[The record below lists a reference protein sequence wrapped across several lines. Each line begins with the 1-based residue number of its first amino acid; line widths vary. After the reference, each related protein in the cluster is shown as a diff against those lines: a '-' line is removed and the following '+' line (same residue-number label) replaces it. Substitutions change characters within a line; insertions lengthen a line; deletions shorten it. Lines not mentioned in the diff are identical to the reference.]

1 MKYFIV
7 FYILIYSIGDCFSQ
21 IIDTSKYLQTFE
33 KRTSNFLV
41 NEDFLKSNKNLIL
54 SQERSNETIDQILEG
69 ETINYLKH
77 YGPGTLSSISTRGG
91 NAQQTSLIYNDF
103 VINNPLNGMVDF
115 STIPSV
121 FFNSVSV
128 LYGISNSN
136 LANGALA
143 GSVILGDNQEGKS
156 FIEAGTV
163 QGSFQQNSNFL
174 KINYSKSKLETSI
187 NIFRKSAL
195 NNYSY
200 LDLNEE
206 KKNQENASLEH
217 LALMSSTRISLGKT
231 DFKVIYF
238 GQMIDREIP
247 SGLLESPSSAFQ
259 NDINHRVFSSLKHR
273 FSNAYVQLK
282 SAYYDE
288 KNIYTDSVR
297 SVFGNNPCKTF
308 INQFDFSKSIN
319 NFNILKI
326 NLTNS
331 LASSNGNNYLD
342 IAEINRTSITGSFKV
357 NNPKYRLKHLLTTS
371 LLFDKKYLSPFTF
384 SYSLKREFHNHFNLY
399 FNAGKVYRFPT
410 INDLFWNPGGNLNLV
425 PEQGYTGDIGI
436 IWNKKIHKVIFS
448 FEPSLYSR
456 WIDNWILW
464 QPTGSFWSPMNV
476 KKVWNRGL
484 ETSSKVHFINKKIT
498 YDFTLKTAYNLSTNI
513 EVYNSNNNSQDKQL
527 IYTPH
532 YKLVFKSQISYKEF
546 TFTYLHNYTG
556 YVFTSR
562 DNENFLPSFNLGRLF
577 LSFRVKFKNNSAK
590 IFYKI
595 NNLYNTNYQV
605 VMNRPMPL
613 INHEIGINFKINNEK

>member
-21 IIDTSKYLQTFE
+21 IIDTSKHLQTFE

-238 GQMIDREIP
+238 GQVIDREIP

-259 NDINHRVFSSLKHR
+259 NDINHRVFTSLKHR

-319 NFNILKI
+319 NFNSFKI

-371 LLFDKKYLSPFTF
+371 LLFDNKYLSPFTF
-384 SYSLKREFHNHFNLY
+384 SYSLKR
-399 FNAGKVYRFPT
+399 
-410 INDLFWNPGGNLNLV
+410 
-425 PEQGYTGDIGI
+425 
-436 IWNKKIHKVIFS
+436 
-448 FEPSLYSR
+448 
-456 WIDNWILW
+456 
-464 QPTGSFWSPMNV
+464 
-476 KKVWNRGL
+476 
-484 ETSSKVHFINKKIT
+484 
-498 YDFTLKTAYNLSTNI
+498 
-513 EVYNSNNNSQDKQL
+513 
-527 IYTPH
+527 
-532 YKLVFKSQISYKEF
+532 
-546 TFTYLHNYTG
+546 
-556 YVFTSR
+556 
-562 DNENFLPSFNLGRLF
+562 
-577 LSFRVKFKNNSAK
+577 
-590 IFYKI
+590 
-595 NNLYNTNYQV
+595 
-605 VMNRPMPL
+605 
-613 INHEIGINFKINNEK
+613 

>member
-1 MKYFIV
+1 
-7 FYILIYSIGDCFSQ
+7 
-21 IIDTSKYLQTFE
+21 
-33 KRTSNFLV
+33 
-41 NEDFLKSNKNLIL
+41 
-54 SQERSNETIDQILEG
+54 
-69 ETINYLKH
+69 
-77 YGPGTLSSISTRGG
+77 
-91 NAQQTSLIYNDF
+91 
-103 VINNPLNGMVDF
+103 MVDF

-143 GSVILGDNQEGKS
+143 GAVVLGDNKEAKS
-156 FIEAGTV
+156 FIEAGRV
-163 QGSFQQNSNFL
+163 QGSFQQNSNYI

-187 NIFRKSAL
+187 NLFRKSAL
-195 NNYSY
+195 NNYFY
-200 LDLNEE
+200 LDQNEE
-206 KKNQENASLEH
+206 KKNQENASLQH

-238 GQMIDREIP
+238 GQEIDREIP
-247 SGLLESPSSAFQ
+247 SGLLESPSSASQ
-259 NDINHRVFSSLKHR
+259 NDINHRVFTSLKHR
-273 FSNAYVQLK
+273 FLNAYVELK

-342 IAEINRTSITGSFKV
+342 IAEINRTSITGSFKL
-357 NNPKYRLKHLLTTS
+357 NNPKYRLKHLITSS

-425 PEQGYTGDIGI
+425 PEEGYTSDIGI

-448 FEPSLYSR
+448 FEPSIYSR

-464 QPTGSFWSPMNV
+464 QPTGIFWSPMNI

-513 EVYNSNNNSQDKQL
+513 KVYNSNNNSLDKQL

-577 LSFRVKFKNNSAK
+577 LSFRVKLKNNSAK

-613 INHEIGINFKINNEK
+613 INHEIGINFKINK

>member
-1 MKYFIV
+1 
-7 FYILIYSIGDCFSQ
+7 LGDFFSQ
-21 IIDTSKYLQTFE
+21 IVDTSKHLQTFE
-33 KRTSNFLV
+33 KRTSNFLI
-41 NEDFLKSNKNLIL
+41 NKDFLKSNKKLPL
-54 SQERSNETIDQILEG
+54 TQERSNESIDQILEG

-103 VINNPLNGMVDF
+103 VLNNPLNGMVDF

-128 LYGISNSN
+128 LYGISSSN

-143 GSVILGDNQEGKS
+143 GAVVLEDNQEGRS
-156 FIEAGTV
+156 FIEAGSV
-163 QGSFQQNSNFL
+163 QGSYQQNSNFL
-174 KINYSKSKLETSI
+174 KINYYKRKLQTSI

-200 LDLNEE
+200 LDLNDD
-206 KKNQENASLEH
+206 KKTQENASLNH
-217 LALMSSTRISLGKT
+217 LALMSSTKISLGKS
-231 DFKVIYF
+231 DFKIIYF
-238 GQMIDREIP
+238 GQIIEREIP
-247 SGLLESPSSAFQ
+247 SGFSESPSSAFQ
-259 NDINHRVFSSLKHR
+259 NDVNHRIFSSLKHR
-273 FSNAYVQLK
+273 FLNSYVQFK

-288 KNIYTDSVR
+288 KNIYTDSIR

-308 INQFDFSKSIN
+308 INQIDFSKSIN

-331 LASSNGNNYLD
+331 LASSNGNNYLGK
-342 IAEINRTSITGSFKV
+342 AEINRTSITGSYKL
-357 NNPKYRLKHLLTTS
+357 NNPKYRLKHLITS
-371 LLFDKKYLSPFTF
+371 SVLFDDKNLSPLTF
-384 SYSLKREFHNHFNLY
+384 SYSLKREFYNNFNLY

-410 INDLFWNPGGNLNLV
+410 INDLFWSPGGNLDLL
-425 PEQGYTGDIGI
+425 PEKGYTSDIGV
-436 IWNKKIHKVIFS
+436 IWNKNIHKVSLS

-464 QPTGSFWSPMNV
+464 QPNGSFWSPMNV
-476 KKVWNRGL
+476 KKVWNRGI
-484 ETSSKVHFINKKIT
+484 ETSSKFNFKNKKII
-498 YDFTLKTAYNLSTNI
+498 YEFTLKTAYNMSTNI
-513 EVYNSNNNSQDKQL
+513 NVYDANNNSLDKQL

-532 YKLVFKSQISYKEF
+532 YKLVFKSQINYKDF
-546 TFTYLHNYTG
+546 TLTYLHNYTG
-556 YVFTSR
+556 YRFTSR
-562 DNENFLPSFNLGRLF
+562 DNESFLPSFNLGRLF
-577 LSFRVKFKNNSAK
+577 LSFRLKLKNNSAK

-605 VMNRPMPL
+605 VLNRPMPL
-613 INHEIGINFKINNEK
+613 INHEIGINFKINK

>member
-1 MKYFIV
+1 M
-7 FYILIYSIGDCFSQ
+7 GDFFFQ
-21 IIDTSKYLQTFE
+21 MVDTSKHLQTFE

-41 NEDFLKSNKNLIL
+41 NEDFLKSNKNLQL

-143 GSVILGDNQEGKS
+143 GAVVLGDNQERKS

-187 NIFRKSAL
+187 NLFRKSAL

-200 LDLNEE
+200 LDPNEE

-217 LALMSSTRISLGKT
+217 LALMSSTKISLVKT
-231 DFKVIYF
+231 DFLVIYF
-238 GQMIDREIP
+238 GQVIDREIP

-259 NDINHRVFSSLKHR
+259 NDINHRVFTSIKHS
-273 FSNAYVQLK
+273 FSNAYVQFK

-288 KNIYTDSVR
+288 KNIYTDSIR

-319 NFNILKI
+319 NFNVLKI

-331 LASSNGNNYLD
+331 LASSSGNNYLN
-342 IAEINRTSITGSFKV
+342 IAEINRTSITGSFKI

-371 LLFDKKYLSPFTF
+371 MLYDKKYLSPFTF
-384 SYSLKREFHNHFNLY
+384 SYSLKREFYNHFNLY

-410 INDLFWNPGGNLNLV
+410 INDLFWNPGGNINLV
-425 PEQGYTGDIGI
+425 PEEGYTSDIGI
-436 IWNKKIHKVIFS
+436 IWNKKINKVIFS

-464 QPTGSFWSPMNV
+464 QPTGSFWSPMNI

-532 YKLVFKSQISYKEF
+532 YKLVFKSQISFKKF
-546 TFTYLHNYTG
+546 SFTYLHNYTG

-577 LSFRVKFKNNSAK
+577 LSLRVKLKNNSAK

-613 INHEIGINFKINNEK
+613 INHEIGINFKINK

>member
-1 MKYFIV
+1 M
-7 FYILIYSIGDCFSQ
+7 GDFFSQ
-21 IIDTSKYLQTFE
+21 IVDTSKHLQTFE
-33 KRTSNFLV
+33 KRTSNFLI
-41 NEDFLKSNKNLIL
+41 NKDFLKSNKKLPL
-54 SQERSNETIDQILEG
+54 TQERSNESIDQILEG

-103 VINNPLNGMVDF
+103 VLNNPLNGMVDF

-128 LYGISNSN
+128 LYGISSSN

-143 GSVILGDNQEGKS
+143 GAVVLEDNQDGRS
-156 FIEAGTV
+156 FIESGSV
-163 QGSFQQNSNFL
+163 QGSYQQNSNFL
-174 KINYSKSKLETSI
+174 KINYNKRKLQTSI

-200 LDLNEE
+200 LDLNDD
-206 KKNQENASLEH
+206 KKTQENASLNH
-217 LALMSSTRISLGKT
+217 LALMSSTKISLRKSE
-231 DFKVIYF
+231 FKIIYF
-238 GQMIDREIP
+238 GQIIEREIP
-247 SGLLESPSSAFQ
+247 SGFLESPSSAFQ
-259 NDINHRVFSSLKHR
+259 NDVNHRIFSSLKHR
-273 FSNAYVQLK
+273 FLNSYVQFK

-288 KNIYTDSVR
+288 KNIYTDSIR

-308 INQFDFSKSIN
+308 INQIDFSKSIN

-331 LASSNGNNYLD
+331 LASSNGNNYLGK
-342 IAEINRTSITGSFKV
+342 AEINRTSITGSYKL
-357 NNPKYRLKHLLTTS
+357 NNPKYRLKHLITS
-371 LLFDKKYLSPFTF
+371 SVLFDDKNLSPLTF
-384 SYSLKREFHNHFNLY
+384 SYSLKREFYNNFKLY

-410 INDLFWNPGGNLNLV
+410 INDLFWNPGGNLDLL
-425 PEQGYTGDIGI
+425 PEKGYTSDIGV
-436 IWNKKIHKVIFS
+436 IWNKNIHKVSLS

-464 QPTGSFWSPMNV
+464 QPNGSFWSPMNV
-476 KKVWNRGL
+476 KKVWNRGI
-484 ETSSKVHFINKKIT
+484 ETSSKFHFKNKKII
-498 YDFTLKTAYNLSTNI
+498 YEFTLKTAYNMSTNI
-513 EVYNSNNNSQDKQL
+513 NVYDANNNSLDKQL

-532 YKLVFKSQISYKEF
+532 YKLVFKSQINYKDF
-546 TFTYLHNYTG
+546 TLTYLHNYTG
-556 YVFTSR
+556 YRFTSR
-562 DNENFLPSFNLGRLF
+562 DNESFLPSFNLGRLF
-577 LSFRVKFKNNSAK
+577 LSFRLKLKNNSAK

-605 VMNRPMPL
+605 VLNRPMPL
-613 INHEIGINFKINNEK
+613 INHEIGINFKINK

>member
-1 MKYFIV
+1 M
-7 FYILIYSIGDCFSQ
+7 GDFFSQ
-21 IIDTSKYLQTFE
+21 IVDTSKHLQTFE
-33 KRTSNFLV
+33 KRTTNFLI
-41 NEDFLKSNKNLIL
+41 NKDFLKSNKKLPL
-54 SQERSNETIDQILEG
+54 TQERSNESIDQILEG

-103 VINNPLNGMVDF
+103 VLNNPLNGMVDF

-128 LYGISNSN
+128 LYGISSSN

-143 GSVILGDNQEGKS
+143 GAVVLEDNQDGKS
-156 FIEAGTV
+156 FIEAGSV
-163 QGSFQQNSNFL
+163 QGSYQQNSNFL
-174 KINYSKSKLETSI
+174 KINYNKRKLQTSI

-200 LDLNEE
+200 LDLNDD
-206 KKNQENASLEH
+206 KKTQENASLNH
-217 LALMSSTRISLGKT
+217 LALMSSTKISLGKSE
-231 DFKVIYF
+231 FKIIYF
-238 GQMIDREIP
+238 GQIIEREIP
-247 SGLLESPSSAFQ
+247 SGFLESPSSAFQ
-259 NDINHRVFSSLKHR
+259 NDVNHRIFSSLKHR
-273 FSNAYVQLK
+273 FLNSYVQFK

-288 KNIYTDSVR
+288 KNTYTDSIR

-308 INQFDFSKSIN
+308 INQIDFSKSIN

-331 LASSNGNNYLD
+331 LASSNGNNYLGK
-342 IAEINRTSITGSFKV
+342 AEINRTSITGSYKL
-357 NNPKYRLKHLLTTS
+357 NNPKYRLKHLITS
-371 LLFDKKYLSPFTF
+371 SVLFDDKNLSPLTF
-384 SYSLKREFHNHFNLY
+384 SYSLKREFYNNFNLY

-410 INDLFWNPGGNLNLV
+410 INDLFWSPGGNLDLL
-425 PEQGYTGDIGI
+425 PEKGYTSDIGV
-436 IWNKKIHKVIFS
+436 IWNKNIHKVSLS

-464 QPTGSFWSPMNV
+464 QPNGSFWSPMNV
-476 KKVWNRGL
+476 KKVWNRGI
-484 ETSSKVHFINKKIT
+484 ETSSKFHFKNKKII
-498 YDFTLKTAYNLSTNI
+498 YEFTLKTAYNMSTNI
-513 EVYNSNNNSQDKQL
+513 NVYDANNNSLDKQL

-532 YKLVFKSQISYKEF
+532 YKLVFKSQINYKDF
-546 TFTYLHNYTG
+546 TLTYLHNYTG
-556 YVFTSR
+556 YRFTSR
-562 DNENFLPSFNLGRLF
+562 DNESFLPSFNLGRLF
-577 LSFRVKFKNNSAK
+577 LSFRLKLKNNSAK

-605 VMNRPMPL
+605 VLNRPMPL
-613 INHEIGINFKINNEK
+613 INHEIGINFKINK

>member
-1 MKYFIV
+1 M
-7 FYILIYSIGDCFSQ
+7 GDFFSQ
-21 IIDTSKYLQTFE
+21 IVDTSKHLQTFE
-33 KRTSNFLV
+33 KRTSNFLI
-41 NEDFLKSNKNLIL
+41 NKDFLKSNKKLPL
-54 SQERSNETIDQILEG
+54 TQERSNESIDQILEG

-103 VINNPLNGMVDF
+103 VLNNPLNGMVDF

-128 LYGISNSN
+128 LYGISSSN

-143 GSVILGDNQEGKS
+143 GAVVLEDNQDGRS
-156 FIEAGTV
+156 FIEAGSV
-163 QGSFQQNSNFL
+163 QGSYQQNSNFL
-174 KINYSKSKLETSI
+174 KINYNKRKLQTSI

-200 LDLNEE
+200 LDLNDD
-206 KKNQENASLEH
+206 KKTQENASLNH
-217 LALMSSTRISLGKT
+217 LALMSSTKISLGKSE
-231 DFKVIYF
+231 FKIIYF
-238 GQMIDREIP
+238 GQIIEREIP
-247 SGLLESPSSAFQ
+247 SGFLESPSSAFQ
-259 NDINHRVFSSLKHR
+259 NDVNHRIFSSLKHR
-273 FSNAYVQLK
+273 FLNSYVQFK

-288 KNIYTDSVR
+288 KNIYTDSIR

-308 INQFDFSKSIN
+308 INQIDFSKSIN

-331 LASSNGNNYLD
+331 LASSNGNNYLGK
-342 IAEINRTSITGSFKV
+342 AEINRTSITGSYKL
-357 NNPKYRLKHLLTTS
+357 NNPKYRLKHLITS
-371 LLFDKKYLSPFTF
+371 SVLFDDKNLSPLTF
-384 SYSLKREFHNHFNLY
+384 SYSLKREFYNNFNLY

-410 INDLFWNPGGNLNLV
+410 INDLFWSPGGNLDLL
-425 PEQGYTGDIGI
+425 PEKGYTSDIGV
-436 IWNKKIHKVIFS
+436 IWNKNIHKVSLS

-464 QPTGSFWSPMNV
+464 QPNGSFWSPMNV
-476 KKVWNRGL
+476 KKVWNRGI
-484 ETSSKVHFINKKIT
+484 ETSSKFHFKNKKII
-498 YDFTLKTAYNLSTNI
+498 YEFTLKTAYNMSTNI
-513 EVYNSNNNSQDKQL
+513 NVYDANNNSLDKQL

-532 YKLVFKSQISYKEF
+532 YKLVFKSQINYKDF
-546 TFTYLHNYTG
+546 TLTYLHNYTG
-556 YVFTSR
+556 YRFTSR
-562 DNENFLPSFNLGRLF
+562 DNESFLPSFNLGRLF
-577 LSFRVKFKNNSAK
+577 LSFRLKLKNNSAK

-605 VMNRPMPL
+605 VLNRPMPL
-613 INHEIGINFKINNEK
+613 INHEIGINFKINK

>member
-1 MKYFIV
+1 MKYFI
-7 FYILIYSIGDCFSQ
+7 FFFILIKSIGIYFPQ
-21 IIDTSKYLQTFE
+21 KIDTSKHLQTFE
-33 KRTSNFLV
+33 KRTSSFLV

-91 NAQQTSLIYNDF
+91 NAQQTTLIYNDF

-143 GSVILGDNQEGKS
+143 GAVVLGDNQEGKS

-187 NIFRKSAL
+187 NIFRKSSL
-195 NNYSY
+195 NNFSY

-217 LALMSSTRISLGKT
+217 LALMSSTRMSLGKT
-231 DFKVIYF
+231 DFKIIYF
-238 GQMIDREIP
+238 GQVIDREIP
-247 SGLLESPSSAFQ
+247 RGLLESPSSAFQ
-259 NDINHRVFSSLKHR
+259 NDINHRVFTSMKHR

-319 NFNILKI
+319 NFNIFKI

-331 LASSNGNNYLD
+331 LASSDGNNYLD

-425 PEQGYTGDIGI
+425 PEEGYTSDIGI
-436 IWNKKIHKVIFS
+436 ILNKKIHKLTFS

-498 YDFTLKTAYNLSTNI
+498 YDFILKTAYNLGTNI

-577 LSFRVKFKNNSAK
+577 LSCRVKLKNNTAK

-613 INHEIGINFKINNEK
+613 INHEIGINFKINK

>member
-1 MKYFIV
+1 MKYFILL
-7 FYILIYSIGDCFSQ
+7 FILANSIGDFFSQ
-21 IIDTSKYLQTFE
+21 KVDTSKHLQTFE
-33 KRTSNFLV
+33 KRTSNFLI
-41 NEDFLKSNKNLIL
+41 NDDFLKSNKNLQL
-54 SQERSNETIDQILEG
+54 VQERSNETIDQILEG

-91 NAQQTSLIYNDF
+91 SAQQTSLIYNDF

-136 LANGALA
+136 LANGALSGA
-143 GSVILGDNQEGKS
+143 VVLGDNQEGKS

-163 QGSFQQNSNFL
+163 QGSFQKSSNYI

-187 NIFRKSAL
+187 NLFRKSAL
-195 NNYSY
+195 NNYSF
-200 LDLNEE
+200 LDVNE
-206 KKNQENASLEH
+206 KKKKQENASLEH
-217 LALMSSTRISLGKT
+217 LALMSSTKISLGKT

-238 GQMIDREIP
+238 GQVIDREIP
-247 SGLLESPSSAFQ
+247 SGLLESPSVAFQ
-259 NDINHRVFSSLKHR
+259 NDINHRVFSTIKHR
-273 FSNAYVQLK
+273 FLNSYVQLK
-282 SAYYDE
+282 SAYYNE

-308 INQFDFSKSIN
+308 INQVDFSKSIN
-319 NFNILKI
+319 KFNILKI

-331 LASSNGNNYLD
+331 LAKSNGNNYLS
-342 IAEINRTSITGSFKV
+342 IAEINRTSITGSFKL
-357 NNPKYRLKHLLTTS
+357 NNPKYRLKHLITS
-371 LLFDKKYLSPFTF
+371 SVLFNKKNLSPLTFT
-384 SYSLKREFHNHFNLY
+384 YSLKREFYNNFNLY

-410 INDLFWNPGGNLNLV
+410 INDLFWNPGGNSNLL
-425 PEQGYTGDIGI
+425 PEEGYTTDIGI
-436 IWNKKIHKVIFS
+436 IWNKKIHKVNFS

-464 QPTGSFWSPMNV
+464 QPNGSFWSPMNV
-476 KKVWNRGL
+476 KKVWNRGI
-484 ETSSKVHFINKKIT
+484 ETSSKFLVKNKKVT
-498 YDFTLKTAYNLSTNI
+498 YEITLKTAYNMSTNVN
-513 EVYNSNNNSQDKQL
+513 VYDSNNNSLDKQL

-532 YKLVFKSQISYKEF
+532 YKLVFKSLIAYKDF
-546 TFTYLHNYTG
+546 SITYLHNYTG

-562 DNENFLPSFNLGRLF
+562 DNENYLPSFNLGRLF
-577 LSFRVKFKNNSAK
+577 LSFKIKLKNNSAK

-613 INHEIGINFKINNEK
+613 INHEIGINFKINK

>member
-1 MKYFIV
+1 MKYFIT
-7 FYILIYSIGDCFSQ
+7 ILIVVNSLGDFFSQ
-21 IIDTSKYLQTFE
+21 IVDTSKHLQTFE
-33 KRTSNFLV
+33 KRTTNFLI
-41 NEDFLKSNKNLIL
+41 NEDFLKSNKKLPL
-54 SQERSNETIDQILEG
+54 TQERSNESIDKILEG

-103 VINNPLNGMVDF
+103 VLNNPLNGMVDF

-128 LYGISNSN
+128 LYGISSSN

-143 GSVILGDNQEGKS
+143 GAVVLEDNQDGRS
-156 FIEAGTV
+156 FIEAGSV
-163 QGSFQQNSNFL
+163 QGSYQQNSNFL
-174 KINYSKSKLETSI
+174 KINYNKRKLQTSI

-200 LDLNEE
+200 LDLNDD
-206 KKNQENASLEH
+206 KKTQENASLNH
-217 LALMSSTRISLGKT
+217 LALMSSTKISLGKSE
-231 DFKVIYF
+231 FKIIYF
-238 GQMIDREIP
+238 GQIIEREIP
-247 SGLLESPSSAFQ
+247 SGFLESPSSAFQ
-259 NDINHRVFSSLKHR
+259 NDVNHRIFSSLKHR
-273 FSNAYVQLK
+273 FLNSYVQFK

-288 KNIYTDSVR
+288 KNIYTDSIR

-308 INQFDFSKSIN
+308 INQIDFSKSIN

-331 LASSNGNNYLD
+331 LASSNGNNYLGK
-342 IAEINRTSITGSFKV
+342 AEINRTSITGSYKL
-357 NNPKYRLKHLLTTS
+357 NNPKYRLKHLITS
-371 LLFDKKYLSPFTF
+371 SVLFDDKNLSPLTF
-384 SYSLKREFHNHFNLY
+384 SYSLKREFYNNFNLY

-410 INDLFWNPGGNLNLV
+410 INDLFWNPGGNLDLL
-425 PEQGYTGDIGI
+425 PEKGYTSDIGV
-436 IWNKKIHKVIFS
+436 IWNKNIHEVSLS

-464 QPTGSFWSPMNV
+464 QPNGSFWSPMNV
-476 KKVWNRGL
+476 KKVWNRGI
-484 ETSSKVHFINKKIT
+484 ETSSKFHFKNKKII
-498 YDFTLKTAYNLSTNI
+498 YEFTLKTAYNMSTNI
-513 EVYNSNNNSQDKQL
+513 NVYDANNNSLDKQL

-532 YKLVFKSQISYKEF
+532 YKLVFKSQINYKDF
-546 TFTYLHNYTG
+546 TLTYLHNYTG
-556 YVFTSR
+556 YRFTSR
-562 DNENFLPSFNLGRLF
+562 DNESFLPSFNLGRLF
-577 LSFRVKFKNNSAK
+577 LSFRLKLKNNSAK

-605 VMNRPMPL
+605 VLNRPMPL
-613 INHEIGINFKINNEK
+613 INHEIGINFKINK

>member
-1 MKYFIV
+1 VKYFIT
-7 FYILIYSIGDCFSQ
+7 ILIIVNSLGDFFSQ
-21 IIDTSKYLQTFE
+21 IVDTSKHLQTFE
-33 KRTSNFLV
+33 KRTSNFLI
-41 NEDFLKSNKNLIL
+41 NKDFLKSNKKLPL
-54 SQERSNETIDQILEG
+54 TQERSNESIDQILEG

-103 VINNPLNGMVDF
+103 VLNNPLNGMVDF

-128 LYGISNSN
+128 LYGISSSN

-143 GSVILGDNQEGKS
+143 GAVVLEDNQDGRS
-156 FIEAGTV
+156 FIESGSV
-163 QGSFQQNSNFL
+163 QGSYQQNSNFL
-174 KINYSKSKLETSI
+174 KINYNKRKLQTSI

-200 LDLNEE
+200 LDLNDD
-206 KKNQENASLEH
+206 KKTQENASLNH
-217 LALMSSTRISLGKT
+217 LALMSSTKISLGKSE
-231 DFKVIYF
+231 FKIIYF
-238 GQMIDREIP
+238 GQIIEREIP
-247 SGLLESPSSAFQ
+247 SGFLESPSSAFQ
-259 NDINHRVFSSLKHR
+259 NDVNHRIFSSLKHR
-273 FSNAYVQLK
+273 FLNSYVQFK

-288 KNIYTDSVR
+288 KNIYTDSIR

-308 INQFDFSKSIN
+308 INQIDFSKSIN

-331 LASSNGNNYLD
+331 LASSNGNNYLGK
-342 IAEINRTSITGSFKV
+342 AEINRTSITGSYKL
-357 NNPKYRLKHLLTTS
+357 NNPKYRLKHLITS
-371 LLFDKKYLSPFTF
+371 SVLFDDKNLSPLTF
-384 SYSLKREFHNHFNLY
+384 SYSLKREFYNNFNLY

-410 INDLFWNPGGNLNLV
+410 INDLFWSPGGNLDLL
-425 PEQGYTGDIGI
+425 PEKGYTSDIGV
-436 IWNKKIHKVIFS
+436 IWNKNIHKVSLS

-464 QPTGSFWSPMNV
+464 QPNGSFWSPMNV
-476 KKVWNRGL
+476 KKVWNRGI
-484 ETSSKVHFINKKIT
+484 ETSSKFHFKNKKII
-498 YDFTLKTAYNLSTNI
+498 YEFTLKTAYNMSTNI
-513 EVYNSNNNSQDKQL
+513 NVYDANNNSLDKQL

-532 YKLVFKSQISYKEF
+532 YKLVFKSQINYKDF
-546 TFTYLHNYTG
+546 TLTYLHNYTG
-556 YVFTSR
+556 YRFTSR
-562 DNENFLPSFNLGRLF
+562 DNESFLPSFNLGRLF
-577 LSFRVKFKNNSAK
+577 LSFRLKLKNNSAK

-605 VMNRPMPL
+605 VLNRPMPL
-613 INHEIGINFKINNEK
+613 INHEIGINFKINK

>member
-1 MKYFIV
+1 MEIYFP
-7 FYILIYSIGDCFSQ
+7 Q
-21 IIDTSKYLQTFE
+21 KIDTSKHLRTFE

-41 NEDFLKSNKNLIL
+41 NEDFLKTNKYLQL

-238 GQMIDREIP
+238 GQVIDREIP
-247 SGLLESPSSAFQ
+247 SGLLESASSAFQ

-288 KNIYTDSVR
+288 KNIYTDSIR

-331 LASSNGNNYLD
+331 LASSNGNNYSD
-342 IAEINRTSITGSFKV
+342 IAEINRTSLTGSFKV

-371 LLFDKKYLSPFTF
+371 LLFDKKYHSPFTF
-384 SYSLKREFHNHFNLY
+384 SYSLKREFHNNFNLY

-410 INDLFWNPGGNLNLV
+410 INDLFWNPGGNSNLV
-425 PEQGYTGDIGI
+425 PEEGYTSDFGI

-448 FEPSLYSR
+448 FEPSIYSR

-464 QPTGSFWSPMNV
+464 QPTGGFWAPMNV

-484 ETSSKVHFINKKIT
+484 ETSSKVHFINKKIS
-498 YDFTLKTAYNLSTNI
+498 YDFSLKTAYNLSTNI

-546 TFTYLHNYTG
+546 AFTYLHNYTG

-577 LSFRVKFKNNSAK
+577 LSFRVKLKNNSAK

-613 INHEIGINFKINNEK
+613 INHEIGINFKLKNK

>member
-1 MKYFIV
+1 M
-7 FYILIYSIGDCFSQ
+7 GDFFSQ
-21 IIDTSKYLQTFE
+21 IVDTSKHLQTFE
-33 KRTSNFLV
+33 KRTTNFLI
-41 NEDFLKSNKNLIL
+41 NKDFLKSNKKLPL
-54 SQERSNETIDQILEG
+54 TQERSNESIDQILEG

-103 VINNPLNGMVDF
+103 VLNNPLNGMVDF

-128 LYGISNSN
+128 LYGISSSN

-143 GSVILGDNQEGKS
+143 GAVVLEDNQEGRS
-156 FIEAGTV
+156 FIEAGSV
-163 QGSFQQNSNFL
+163 QGSYQQNSNFL
-174 KINYSKSKLETSI
+174 KINYNKRKLQTSI

-200 LDLNEE
+200 LDLNDD
-206 KKNQENASLEH
+206 KKTQENASLNH
-217 LALMSSTRISLGKT
+217 LALMSSTKISLGKSE
-231 DFKVIYF
+231 FKIIYF
-238 GQMIDREIP
+238 GQIIEREIP
-247 SGLLESPSSAFQ
+247 SGFLESPSSAFQ
-259 NDINHRVFSSLKHR
+259 NDVNNRIFSSIKHR
-273 FSNAYVQLK
+273 FLNSYVQFK

-288 KNIYTDSVR
+288 KNTYTDSVR

-308 INQFDFSKSIN
+308 INQIDFSKSIN

-331 LASSNGNNYLD
+331 LASSNGNNYLGK
-342 IAEINRTSITGSFKV
+342 AEINRTSITGSYKL
-357 NNPKYRLKHLLTTS
+357 NNPKYRLKHLITS
-371 LLFDKKYLSPFTF
+371 SVLFDDKNLSPLTF
-384 SYSLKREFHNHFNLY
+384 SYSLKREFYNNFNLY

-410 INDLFWNPGGNLNLV
+410 INDLFWSPGGNLDLL
-425 PEQGYTGDIGI
+425 PEKGYTSDIGV
-436 IWNKKIHKVIFS
+436 IWNKNIHKVSLS

-464 QPTGSFWSPMNV
+464 QPNGSFWSPMNV
-476 KKVWNRGL
+476 KKVWNRGI
-484 ETSSKVHFINKKIT
+484 ETSSKFHFKNKKII
-498 YDFTLKTAYNLSTNI
+498 YEFTLKTAYNMSTNI
-513 EVYNSNNNSQDKQL
+513 NVYDANNNSLDKQL

-532 YKLVFKSQISYKEF
+532 YKLVFKSQINYKDF
-546 TFTYLHNYTG
+546 TLTYLHNYTG
-556 YVFTSR
+556 YRFTSR
-562 DNENFLPSFNLGRLF
+562 DNESFLPSFNLGRLF
-577 LSFRVKFKNNSAK
+577 LSFRLKLKNNSAK

-605 VMNRPMPL
+605 VLNRPMPL
-613 INHEIGINFKINNEK
+613 INHEIGINFKINK

>member
-1 MKYFIV
+1 M
-7 FYILIYSIGDCFSQ
+7 GDFFSQ
-21 IIDTSKYLQTFE
+21 IVDTSKHLQTFE
-33 KRTSNFLV
+33 KRTSNFLI
-41 NEDFLKSNKNLIL
+41 NKDFLKSNKKLPL
-54 SQERSNETIDQILEG
+54 TQERSNESIDQILEG

-103 VINNPLNGMVDF
+103 VLNNPLNGMVDF

-128 LYGISNSN
+128 LYGISSSN

-143 GSVILGDNQEGKS
+143 GAVVLEDDQDGRS
-156 FIEAGTV
+156 FIEAGSV
-163 QGSFQQNSNFL
+163 QGSYQQNSNFL
-174 KINYSKSKLETSI
+174 KINYNKRKLQTSI

-200 LDLNEE
+200 LDLNDD
-206 KKNQENASLEH
+206 KKTQENASLNH
-217 LALMSSTRISLGKT
+217 LALMSSTKISLGKSE
-231 DFKVIYF
+231 FKIIYF
-238 GQMIDREIP
+238 GQIIEREIP
-247 SGLLESPSSAFQ
+247 SGFLESPSSAFQ
-259 NDINHRVFSSLKHR
+259 NDVNHRIFSSLKHR
-273 FSNAYVQLK
+273 FLNSYVQFK

-288 KNIYTDSVR
+288 KNIYTDSIR

-308 INQFDFSKSIN
+308 INQIDFSKSIN

-331 LASSNGNNYLD
+331 LASSNGNNYLGK
-342 IAEINRTSITGSFKV
+342 AEINRTSITGSYKL
-357 NNPKYRLKHLLTTS
+357 NNPKYRLKHLITS
-371 LLFDKKYLSPFTF
+371 SVLFDDKNLSPLTF
-384 SYSLKREFHNHFNLY
+384 SYSLKREFYNNFNLY

-410 INDLFWNPGGNLNLV
+410 INDLFWSPGGNLDLL
-425 PEQGYTGDIGI
+425 PEKGYTSDIGV
-436 IWNKKIHKVIFS
+436 IWNKNIHKVSLS

-464 QPTGSFWSPMNV
+464 QPNGSFWSPMNV
-476 KKVWNRGL
+476 KKVWNRGI
-484 ETSSKVHFINKKIT
+484 ETSSKFHFKNKKII
-498 YDFTLKTAYNLSTNI
+498 YEFTLKTAYNMSTNI
-513 EVYNSNNNSQDKQL
+513 NVYDANNNSLDKQL

-532 YKLVFKSQISYKEF
+532 YKLVFKSQINYKDF
-546 TFTYLHNYTG
+546 TLTYLHNYTG
-556 YVFTSR
+556 YRFTSR
-562 DNENFLPSFNLGRLF
+562 DNESFLPSFNLGRLF
-577 LSFRVKFKNNSAK
+577 LSFRLKLKNNSAK

-605 VMNRPMPL
+605 VLNRPMPL
-613 INHEIGINFKINNEK
+613 INHEIGINFKINK

>member
-1 MKYFIV
+1 M
-7 FYILIYSIGDCFSQ
+7 GDFFSQ
-21 IIDTSKYLQTFE
+21 IVDTSKHLQTFE
-33 KRTSNFLV
+33 KRTTNFLI
-41 NEDFLKSNKNLIL
+41 NEDFLKSNKKLPL
-54 SQERSNETIDQILEG
+54 TQERSNESIDKILEG

-103 VINNPLNGMVDF
+103 VLNNPLNGMVDF

-128 LYGISNSN
+128 LYGISSSN

-143 GSVILGDNQEGKS
+143 GAVVLEDNQEGRS
-156 FIEAGTV
+156 FIEAGSV
-163 QGSFQQNSNFL
+163 QGSYQQNSNFL
-174 KINYSKSKLETSI
+174 KINYNKRKLQTSI

-200 LDLNEE
+200 LDLNDD
-206 KKNQENASLEH
+206 KKTQENASLNH
-217 LALMSSTRISLGKT
+217 LALMSSTKISLGKSE
-231 DFKVIYF
+231 FKIIYF
-238 GQMIDREIP
+238 GQIIEREIP
-247 SGLLESPSSAFQ
+247 SGFSESPSSAFQ
-259 NDINHRVFSSLKHR
+259 NDVNHRIFSSLKHR
-273 FSNAYVQLK
+273 FLNSYVQFK

-288 KNIYTDSVR
+288 KNTYTDSIR

-308 INQFDFSKSIN
+308 INQIDFSKSIN

-331 LASSNGNNYLD
+331 LASSNGNNYLGK
-342 IAEINRTSITGSFKV
+342 AEINRTSITGSYKL
-357 NNPKYRLKHLLTTS
+357 NNPKYRLKHLITS
-371 LLFDKKYLSPFTF
+371 SVLFDDKNLSPLTF
-384 SYSLKREFHNHFNLY
+384 SYSLKREFYNNFNLY

-410 INDLFWNPGGNLNLV
+410 INDLFWSPGGNLDLL
-425 PEQGYTGDIGI
+425 PEKGYTSDIGV
-436 IWNKKIHKVIFS
+436 IWNKNIHKVSLS

-464 QPTGSFWSPMNV
+464 QPNGSFWSPMNV
-476 KKVWNRGL
+476 KKVWNRGI
-484 ETSSKVHFINKKIT
+484 ETSSKFHFKNKKII
-498 YDFTLKTAYNLSTNI
+498 YEFTLKTAYNMSTNI
-513 EVYNSNNNSQDKQL
+513 NVYNANNNSLDKQL

-532 YKLVFKSQISYKEF
+532 YKLVFKSQINYKDF
-546 TFTYLHNYTG
+546 TLTYLHNYTG
-556 YVFTSR
+556 YRFTSR
-562 DNENFLPSFNLGRLF
+562 DNESFLPSFNLGRLF
-577 LSFRVKFKNNSAK
+577 LSFRLKLKNNSAK

-605 VMNRPMPL
+605 VLNRPMPL
-613 INHEIGINFKINNEK
+613 INHEIGINFKINK

>member
-1 MKYFIV
+1 MGTYFP
-7 FYILIYSIGDCFSQ
+7 Q
-21 IIDTSKYLQTFE
+21 KIDTSKHLRTFE

-41 NEDFLKSNKNLIL
+41 NEDFLKSNKYLQL
-54 SQERSNETIDQILEG
+54 SQERSNETIDRILEG

-103 VINNPLNGMVDF
+103 VINNPLNGITDF

-121 FFNSVSV
+121 FFESVNV
-128 LYGISNSN
+128 LYGISSSN

-143 GSVILGDNQEGKS
+143 GAVVLEDYQGKKS

-163 QGSFQQNSNFL
+163 QGSFEQNSNYL
-174 KINYSKSKLETSI
+174 KINYSKTKLETSM
-187 NIFRKSAL
+187 NLFRKSAL

-200 LDLNEE
+200 LDLNED

-217 LALMSSTRISLGKT
+217 LALMSSTRISLDKT

-238 GQMIDREIP
+238 GQVIDRKIP
-247 SGLLESPSSAFQ
+247 SGLFESPSSAFQ
-259 NDINHRVFSSLKHR
+259 NDINHRIFISLNHR
-273 FSNAYVQLK
+273 FLNAYVQLK

-288 KNIYTDSVR
+288 KNIYTDSIR
-297 SVFGNNPCKTF
+297 SIFGNNPCKTF
-308 INQFDFSKSIN
+308 INQLDFTKSIN

-342 IAEINRTSITGSFKV
+342 IAEINRTSITGSFKI

-384 SYSLKREFHNHFNLY
+384 SYSLKRKFHNHFNLY
-399 FNAGKVYRFPT
+399 FNTGKVYRFPT
-410 INDLFWNPGGNLNLV
+410 INDLFWNPGGNLNLL
-425 PEQGYTGDIGI
+425 PEEGYTSDIGI
-436 IWNKKIHKVIFS
+436 ICNKKIHKVIFS

-484 ETSSKVHFINKKIT
+484 ETSSKIHFTNNKIT
-498 YDFTLKTAYNLSTNI
+498 YDFTLKTAYNVSTNI

-532 YKLVFKSQISYKEF
+532 YKLVFKTQISYKEF

-577 LSFRVKFKNNSAK
+577 LSFRVKLKNNSAK

-613 INHEIGINFKINNEK
+613 INHEIGLNFKIKK

>member
-1 MKYFIV
+1 M
-7 FYILIYSIGDCFSQ
+7 GDFFSQ
-21 IIDTSKYLQTFE
+21 IVDTSKHLQTFE
-33 KRTSNFLV
+33 KRTTNFLI
-41 NEDFLKSNKNLIL
+41 NKDFLKSNKKLPL
-54 SQERSNETIDQILEG
+54 TQERSNESIDQILEG

-103 VINNPLNGMVDF
+103 VLNNPLNGMVDF

-128 LYGISNSN
+128 LYGISSSN

-143 GSVILGDNQEGKS
+143 GAVVLEDNQEGRS
-156 FIEAGTV
+156 FIEAGSV
-163 QGSFQQNSNFL
+163 QGSYQQNSNFL
-174 KINYSKSKLETSI
+174 KINYNKRKLQTSI

-200 LDLNEE
+200 LDLNDD
-206 KKNQENASLEH
+206 KKTQENASLNH
-217 LALMSSTRISLGKT
+217 LALMSSTKISLGKSE
-231 DFKVIYF
+231 FKIIYF
-238 GQMIDREIP
+238 GQIIEREIP
-247 SGLLESPSSAFQ
+247 SGFLESPSSAFQ
-259 NDINHRVFSSLKHR
+259 NDVNNRIFSYLKHR
-273 FSNAYVQLK
+273 FLNSYVQFK

-288 KNIYTDSVR
+288 KNTYTDSVR

-308 INQFDFSKSIN
+308 INQIDFSKSIN

-331 LASSNGNNYLD
+331 LASSNGNNYLGK
-342 IAEINRTSITGSFKV
+342 AEINRTSITGSYKL
-357 NNPKYRLKHLLTTS
+357 NNPKYRLKHLITS
-371 LLFDKKYLSPFTF
+371 SVLFDDKNLSPLTF
-384 SYSLKREFHNHFNLY
+384 SYSLKREFYNNFNLY

-410 INDLFWNPGGNLNLV
+410 INDLFWSPGGNLDLL
-425 PEQGYTGDIGI
+425 PEKGYTSDIGV
-436 IWNKKIHKVIFS
+436 IWNKNIHKVSLS

-464 QPTGSFWSPMNV
+464 QPNGSFWSPMNV
-476 KKVWNRGL
+476 KKVWNRGI
-484 ETSSKVHFINKKIT
+484 ETSSKFHFKNKKII
-498 YDFTLKTAYNLSTNI
+498 YEFTLKTAYNMSTNI
-513 EVYNSNNNSQDKQL
+513 NVYDANNNSLDKQL

-532 YKLVFKSQISYKEF
+532 YKLVFKSQINYKDF
-546 TFTYLHNYTG
+546 TLTYLHNYTG
-556 YVFTSR
+556 YRFTSR
-562 DNENFLPSFNLGRLF
+562 DNESFLPSFNLGRLF
-577 LSFRVKFKNNSAK
+577 LSFRLKLKNNSAK

-605 VMNRPMPL
+605 VLNRPMPL
-613 INHEIGINFKINNEK
+613 INHEIGINFKINK